1 MKLIAMHVRAYK
13 TDSMGRSRQ
22 LPARQGSGII
32 SRLPFVAGILFGLA
46 GCTALGQTP
55 GLNWN
60 TRLSGDPALT
70 GDQRVSLL
78 VHNNFLSTG
87 AFFRTVGPA
96 LGAHIRD
103 RPAEWEGSAEGFGRR
118 LGTQFSIQTSRGLI
132 NSGAAAL
139 LGRDPR
145 YQRCGCEGGW
155 RRVGHALSGL
165 VLSADRQGERRF
177 DPSNLAASFGGGYVG
192 ASLYPS
198 RYTVSVKG
206 YQLGTQLTGQ
216 VMAQN
221 LFLEFGPEI
230 RRVFRKVL
238 RR

>member
-1 MKLIAMHVRAYK
+1 M
-13 TDSMGRSRQ
+13 SG
-22 LPARQGSGII
+22 LPETRPLLL
-32 SRLPFVAGILFGLA
+32 RY
-46 GCTALGQTP
+46 CALGVLFLSASCGAWAQSP
-55 GLNWN
+55 VLSWN
-60 TRLSGDPALT
+60 TRLSSDPALT
-70 GDQRVSLL
+70 SEQRVSVLL
-78 VHNNFLSTG
+78 HNNFLSAG

-96 LGAHIRD
+96 IGAQVRD
-103 RPAEWEGSAEGFGRR
+103 RPAEWDSTAEGFGRR
-118 LGTQFSIQTSRGLI
+118 LGTQFAVQTSRGLI
-132 NSGAAAL
+132 NSGSAAL

-155 RRVGHALSGL
+155 RRVGHAVSGL
-165 VLSADRQGERRF
+165 VLSADGNGVRRF

-198 RYTVSVKG
+198 RYSVSVKG

-230 RRVFRKVL
+230 RRAFRKVF

>member
-1 MKLIAMHVRAYK
+1 MSSAVPRFGPAHRVR
-13 TDSMGRSRQ
+13 
-22 LPARQGSGII
+22 L
-32 SRLPFVAGILFGLA
+32 VAGILLSLASCAAFGQSPSLS
-46 GCTALGQTP
+46 
-55 GLNWN
+55 WN
-60 TRLSGDPALT
+60 TRLSSDPALT
-70 GDQRVSLL
+70 SEQRVSVL

-87 AFFRTVGPA
+87 ALFRTLGPA
-96 LGAHIRD
+96 LGAHVRD
-103 RPAEWEGSAEGFGRR
+103 RPVEWERDAEGFGRR
-118 LGTQFSIQTSRGLI
+118 LGTQFAIQTSRGLI
-132 NSGAAAL
+132 NSGSAAL

-155 RRVGHALSGL
+155 RRVGHAFSGV
-165 VLSADRQGERRF
+165 VLSADAHGVRRF

-192 ASLYPS
+192 ASLYPA
-198 RYTVSVKG
+198 RYAVSVKG

-230 RRVFRKVL
+230 RRALRKVM

>member
-1 MKLIAMHVRAYK
+1 MRIRAHK
-13 TDSMGRSRQ
+13 TDWPFGSRH
-22 LPARQGSGII
+22 LLARPGAGIARRI
-32 SRLPFVAGILFGLA
+32 PIVAGILLGLA
-46 GCTALGQTP
+46 GFTALGQTP
-55 GLNWN
+55 GLNWS

-70 GDQRVSLL
+70 GEQRVSLV

-87 AFFRTVGPA
+87 AFFRTLGPA
-96 LGAHIRD
+96 IGAHVRD
-103 RPAEWEGSAEGFGRR
+103 RPVEWERDAEGFGRR
-118 LGTQFSIQTSRGLI
+118 LGTQFAIQTSRGLI
-132 NSGAAAL
+132 NSGSAAL

-155 RRVGHALSGL
+155 RRVGHAMSGL
-165 VLSADRQGERRF
+165 VLTADGNGVRRF

-192 ASLYPS
+192 ASLYPA
-198 RYTVSVKG
+198 RYSVSVKG

-230 RRVFRKVL
+230 RRAFRKVF